1 MVIVTLPPWE
11 TRRALGLLHRDI
23 QSYSLLHIMELSSQH
38 ANGSDP
44 FNLCQKHTDEEVPN
58 ARPLPWGRHTPPLA
72 APFLLLDSL
81 TGAPHLSSFTVQSGE
96 TGRLASGRLLH
107 MPLMHTRRTQGHSQR
122 NGPDAGRADEGPV
135 RDGID
140 TDRSIPKASEN
151 TNSTQ
156 SIQLIRPVKKSYK
169 EEVWLLSCLNDGSCM
184 GMLILGYS

>member
-1 MVIVTLPPWE
+1 
-11 TRRALGLLHRDI
+11 
-23 QSYSLLHIMELSSQH
+23 MELSSQH

-140 TDRSIPKASEN
+140 TYRIHGPWQAMRICPPPLASGANMWKLAWGYGAQPMEEEAEGQRRESIPN
-151 TNSTQ
+151 
-156 SIQLIRPVKKSYK
+156 RR
-169 EEVWLLSCLNDGSCM
+169 G
-184 GMLILGYS
+184 

>member
-11 TRRALGLLHRDI
+11 TRHALGLLHRDI
-23 QSYSLLHIMELSSQH
+23 QSYSLLHIMELSSQL

-96 TGRLASGRLLH
+96 TGRLASCRLLH
-107 MPLMHTRRTQGHSQR
+107 MPLLHARRSQGHSQR
-122 NGPDAGRADEGPV
+122 NRPSCRKSLWGPSEGWARHLLELTVNTAGHGKGRGT
-135 RDGID
+135 GSMQI
-140 TDRSIPKASEN
+140 
-151 TNSTQ
+151 
-156 SIQLIRPVKKSYK
+156 IRPHRQNQHHTVQ
-169 EEVWLLSCLNDGSCM
+169 
-184 GMLILGYS
+184 